1 MRYRLFGSSKYYRRR
16 IKDSEDDVY
25 KLSTI
30 LKSLLKELGYSAHYN
45 LEWGELDGVKKIE
58 KDAENEK

>member
-1 MRYRLFGSSKYYRRR
+1 MRYRLFGSSKDYRRR
-16 IKDSEDDVY
+16 IKDLEDDVY

-58 KDAENEK
+58 KAAENEK